1 MSHMSEDSDS
11 DRTAEWFDDRSR
23 ADPCPGTSHVKAIPD
38 ADTETVTFA
47 WRRPEDGDTTTAW
60 ITAHADIVVS
70 GSDMQ

>member
-1 MSHMSEDSDS
+1 MSDGSDS

-23 ADPCPGTSHVKAIPD
+23 TDARPKLSRVEAIPD

-47 WRRPEDGDTTTAW
+47 WRRPEDGETTTAW
-60 ITAHADIVVS
+60 VTANADIVLS

>member
-1 MSHMSEDSDS
+1 MSDGSDS

-23 ADPCPGTSHVKAIPD
+23 TDARPELSRVEALPD

-47 WRRPEDGDTTTAW
+47 WRRTEDGETTTVW
-60 ITAHADIVVS
+60 ITADADIIVS

>member
-1 MSHMSEDSDS
+1 MSDGSDS

-23 ADPCPGTSHVKAIPD
+23 TGHRPELSRVEAIPD

-47 WRRPEDGDTTTAW
+47 WRRPEDGETTTAW
-60 ITAHADIVVS
+60 ITADADIVVS